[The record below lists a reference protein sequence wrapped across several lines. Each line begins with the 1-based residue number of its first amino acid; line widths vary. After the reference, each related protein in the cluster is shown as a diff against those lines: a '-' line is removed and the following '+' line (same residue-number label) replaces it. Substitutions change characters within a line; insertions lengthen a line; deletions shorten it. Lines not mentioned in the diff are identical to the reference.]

1 MTMQRSSIFWFTL
14 LLCVIGCSVGAGAS
28 QSAGD
33 AMELETDGSERGIVG
48 ESERGDLLEKQET
61 GDTITYI
68 GPGAGSTFS
77 VAYHPSLLYLIAGI
91 LLLLV
96 AGGVL
101 YEYRRRCR
109 SGDCE

>member
-1 MTMQRSSIFWFTL
+1 MQKISVFWFIL
-14 LLCVIGCSVGAGAS
+14 LLCVIACCVGAGAS

-33 AMELETDGSERGIVG
+33 AMELEIHGSERGIVG
-48 ESERGDLLEKQET
+48 ENERGNLPEKPET

-77 VAYHPSLLYLIAGI
+77 VAYHPSLLYIFAGI

-96 AGGVL
+96 AGIVL
-101 YEYRRRCR
+101 YAFRRRCR
-109 SGDCE
+109 DGDCE

>member
-14 LLCVIGCSVGAGAS
+14 LLCVVACCVGAGAS
-28 QSAGD
+28 QGGGD
-33 AMELETDGSERGIVG
+33 AMELETAGSER
-48 ESERGDLLEKQET
+48 ELAEENQRGDLLEIPET
-61 GDTITYI
+61 GDTVPYI

-101 YEYRRRCR
+101 YAYRRRCGN
-109 SGDCE
+109 GDGE